1 MTNNEL
7 ALVAILGAATLIFLA
22 LLYYFYVIIPIRN
35 EQKAASKETT
45 GPIDYPES
53 DGDLFR
59 LN

>member
-1 MTNNEL
+1 M
-7 ALVAILGAATLIFLA
+7 FLLETIA
-22 LLYYFYVIIPIRN
+22 CILYYYECIKPVN
-35 EQKAASKETT
+35 DEQKAASKETT